1 MAEEISY
8 CPSCGKERRHDERF
22 CSRCGRE
29 LVPGPSPMFPMGSD
43 PARPYWGFQWRTE
56 AEIMG
61 WPIVHVAIGRDE
73 VTGKL
78 LVARGLIAVGQF
90 GVGLITVAQV
100 GVGLL
105 FGFGQF
111 VVGFICIGQFAL
123 GALFG
128 LGQFATGQTAIGQFA
143 LGEYIRAQVGWGKYM
158 WTQKVKDPEAV
169 AYFTN
174 LWRAIRAFFGA

>member
-1 MAEEISY
+1 VEQRKSY
-8 CPSCGKERRHDERF
+8 CPSCGKMRRRDERF

-29 LVPGPSPMFPMGSD
+29 YIPAPVPAILKNGAPT
-43 PARPYWGFQWRTE
+43 RQYRGFEWRTE
-56 AEIMG
+56 AEIFG
-61 WPIVHVAIGRDE
+61 WPIVHVAIGRDS

-78 LVARGLIAVGQF
+78 LIARGVIAVGQF

-105 FGFGQF
+105 FGFGQC
-111 VVGFICIGQFAL
+111 VAGFICIGQFAL

-143 LGEYIRAQVGWGKYM
+143 LGEYILAQVGWGKHM

-169 AYFTN
+169 AHFTS
-174 LWRAIRAFFGA
+174 LWRGIRAFFGV